1 LSLFSL
7 SASCSGLL
15 WFGLLAG
22 LVGSLVLH
30 FRGSNNSGNR
40 KKKHLTVS
48 LFGIHCEFKGRL
60 SDRNNKEARSGSADV
75 NAAAAAAAAPPP
87 PPMPQ
92 KKIQKPQGTLLD
104 AKEKRKGGCWLRPGG
119 AIMGHGP

>member
-1 LSLFSL
+1 VHPVPV
-7 SASCSGLL
+7 CP
-15 WFGLLAG
+15 G
-22 LVGSLVLH
+22 LVCWLAWLVGVALPWLEQQ
-30 FRGSNNSGNR
+30 REP

-75 NAAAAAAAAPPP
+75 NAAAVAA

-92 KKIQKPQGTLLD
+92 NAKKIQKPQGTLLD
-104 AKEKRKGGCWLRPGG
+104 SGWAGG
-119 AIMGHGP
+119 APE